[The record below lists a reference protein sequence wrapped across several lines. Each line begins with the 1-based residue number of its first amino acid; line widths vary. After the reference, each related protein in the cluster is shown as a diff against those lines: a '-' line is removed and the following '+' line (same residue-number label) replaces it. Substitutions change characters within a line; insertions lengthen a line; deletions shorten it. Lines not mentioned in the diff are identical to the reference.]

1 MPVNEHSYQYL
12 FPYEKVPF
20 HSKILIYGAGTLGQD
35 YLRQMRLTQY
45 CEVIAIADRNYSQY
59 PPMIVP
65 VISPEQIHEFTFDYA
80 VVALRMAA
88 AFHEVKRLLKK
99 ESVPEERIVC
109 IFERE
114 EITEPIFKE
123 QAPAAHLLAEYSSA
137 EHFSAECSSVEC
149 PSTECLSTEHS
160 TVKEPAFS
168 KTPFSIAI
176 LATGGFGDMVIQKR
190 FVMELIRLAPEC
202 RIDFYNIKA
211 IGLLK
216 HLYADSPNVNLVIPD
231 LGSRY
236 RDNYK
241 NYSLALTIE
250 ACHFI
255 KVDKWERQNFITEKN
270 IVEKRAIY
278 PEFIWSIDKLKSETD
293 KEEVS
298 ISTPAHLTMIR
309 RAYQGLNAYSGFNY
323 NGAFYIRDKNVS
335 IPLEPEWELEFRKL
349 GLNRY
354 ITVNFGNG
362 DCADGSKVA
371 KSWSKEKFERLIC
384 LFKKKYPQIQVVQL
398 GAADSVKLRG
408 VDRWVLGAD
417 FRLSVHLLKNAMLHI
432 DIEGGLVHIAT
443 QLGTKCVVLFGP
455 TVKEYYGYEQ
465 NTNIQAGNCR
475 NCWGLYSDVNR
486 CARGLEEPVCM
497 SSITPEMVMGHV
509 DKYITALKRE
519 GHRHVG

>member
-35 YLRQMRLTQY
+35 YLRQMRLTRY
-45 CEVIAIADRNYSQY
+45 CEVIAIADKNYSQY

-65 VISPEQIHEFTFDYA
+65 VISPERIHEFTFDYA
-80 VVALRMAA
+80 VVAIRMAA
-88 AFHEVKRLLKK
+88 AFHEIKRILRK
-99 ESVPEERIVC
+99 EFVPEEKIIC

-114 EITEPIFKE
+114 EITEPLFIE
-123 QAPAAHLLAEYSSA
+123 RT
-137 EHFSAECSSVEC
+137 
-149 PSTECLSTEHS
+149 PSDDSIAKHS
-160 TVKEPAFS
+160 TAKHSGEETSAAKHPMTEKPAYS
-168 KTPFSIAI
+168 KTPYSIAI

-255 KVDKWERQNFITEKN
+255 KVDKWERQNYITEKN
-270 IVEKRAIY
+270 IAEKKAIN
-278 PEFIWSIDKLKSETD
+278 PEFVRSIDKLKSETD

-335 IPLEPEWELEFRKL
+335 IPLDPEWEPEFRKI

-354 ITVNFGNG
+354 ITVNSGNG